1 MADGTIKA
9 SLKASY
15 DRSCG
20 CSHEAIGSRPVATR
34 SSYTIQELPTLQHI
48 KAQIFP
54 GTFTIQVNAAWW
66 RALPSTQQAAVLA
79 HELAHDEDP
88 SACERCADARAG
100 ARLRWEGLSARAAV
114 DAMRAVVQ
122 GRRTA
127 DSVLF
132 GWQVA
137 DETIRQ
143 QGGSTTPPHAEL
155 VARGEGLPPATAPA
169 RGDILQ
175 LQAHGVEG
183 FAGDEVSTDQD
194 RSSVDYGDE
203 QSIGTPDVGTP
214 TPPRASS
221 GTGPPPSSDWL
232 NAGTLAIVAGLALI
246 GFALWRK
253 KG

>member
-1 MADGTIKA
+1 MADGTLKA

-20 CSHEAIGSRPVATR
+20 CSHENIGSRPASTR
-34 SSYTIQELPTLQHI
+34 ASYTIQELPTLQHI

-54 GTFTIQVNAAWW
+54 GTYTIQVNAGWW
-66 RALPSTQQAAVLA
+66 RALPSTQKAAVLA

-114 DAMRAVVQ
+114 NAMGAVVQ

-143 QGGSTTPPHAEL
+143 QGGGMLPPHAEL
-155 VARGEGLPPATAPA
+155 VARKNDLPLATAPS
-169 RGDILQ
+169 RGDVLH
-175 LQAHGVEG
+175 LGGSEW
-183 FAGDEVSTDQD
+183 TPYD
-194 RSSVDYGDE
+194 RDDRAESPSSSHDYGDE

-232 NAGTLAIVAGLALI
+232 NAGTLAIVAGLALV

>member
-1 MADGTIKA
+1 MADGTITA

-54 GTFTIQVNAAWW
+54 GTFTIQVNAGWW
-66 RALPSTQQAAVLA
+66 RALPSTQKAAVLA

-143 QGGSTTPPHAEL
+143 QGGSTTPPHATL
-155 VARGEGLPPATAPA
+155 SARGEGLPPATAPA
-169 RGDILQ
+169 RGDVLQ
-175 LQAHGVEG
+175 LGGSEWTPYDPRESSSG
-183 FAGDEVSTDQD
+183 
-194 RSSVDYGDE
+194 SSVDYGDE

-232 NAGTLAIVAGLALI
+232 NAGTLAIVAGLALV